1 MDIADLRR
9 EYKQA
14 QLDEASVASDPV
26 VQFRTWFEEAQHA
39 DLIEPNAMTLS
50 TVDSSG
56 HPDVRTV
63 LLKAYDARGFV
74 FYTNYRSRKALHIE
88 GNPAVALLFP
98 WLPLERQVKLLGTA
112 EKISPADSLKYFLS
126 RPHGSRLG
134 AWVSDQSSVISGRKV
149 LEMKL
154 AEMKRKF
161 ADGHIPLPDHWGGF
175 RVKPHLLEFWQG
187 RANRLHDRIQYER
200 IGTEWTISRLAP

>member
-74 FYTNYRSRKALHIE
+74 FYTNYHSRKALHIE
-88 GNPAVALLFP
+88 ENPAVALLFP